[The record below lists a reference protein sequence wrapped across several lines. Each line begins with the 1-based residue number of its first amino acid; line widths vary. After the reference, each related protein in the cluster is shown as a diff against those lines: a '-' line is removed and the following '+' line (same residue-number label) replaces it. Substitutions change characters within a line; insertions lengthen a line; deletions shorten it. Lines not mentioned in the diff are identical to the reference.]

1 MISYAGRNGHTLN
14 YLKAIYFDYPEWT
27 PCRVFIHGLK

>member
-1 MISYAGRNGHTLN
+1 MISYAGRNRHTLN